1 MKKIIWISSYP
12 KSGNTWIRYFL
23 SNYFF
28 NKKKEESSF
37 GILNKIDKFPP
48 NKYLENIVD
57 KKFLEKNPFN
67 ISKYWEKVQ
76 SEIVK
81 SDNEYIFL
89 KNHNALLTI
98 EGNDFTNEIY
108 SLGAIYLVRD
118 PRDVVVSYS
127 NFLRNLDIN
136 QTINRVTNK
145 NLICH
150 ISKKNS
156 LDIEILGSWK
166 LNYISWRD
174 GVKKIPKIIIRYE
187 DLIYNTFETKLKIIN
202 FLSKLL
208 YCKVDIDQLNFSISQ
223 SDFNRLKN
231 IENIHG
237 FHKNENNFFNSG
249 KTKQWTQILSKEQIA
264 IIENEFKEEM
274 LELGYI
280 NL

>member
-28 NKKKEESSF
+28 NKKREESSF
-37 GILNKIDKFPP
+37 GILNNIDKFPP
-48 NKYLENIVD
+48 NKYLKNIID
-57 KKFLEKNPFN
+57 KNILEKNPFN

-81 SDNEYIFL
+81 SDNEYIFF
-89 KNHNALLTI
+89 KNHNALLSI

-108 SLGAIYLVRD
+108 LLGAIYIVRD

-127 NFLRNLDIN
+127 NFLKNLNIN

-145 NLICH
+145 DLVCH
-150 ISKKNS
+150 IAKKNS

-174 GVKKIPKIIIRYE
+174 GVKNIPKIIIRYE
-187 DLIYNTFETKLKIIN
+187 DLIHNTYKTKLKIIN

-208 YCKVDIDQLNFSISQ
+208 FFKVDIDQLNFSINQ
-223 SDFNRLKN
+223 SKFNRLKN

-237 FHKNENNFFNSG
+237 FHKSENKFFNSG
-249 KTKQWTQILSKEQIA
+249 KTKQWEQILTKEQIE
-264 IIENEFKEEM
+264 IIENAFKDEM
-274 LELGYI
+274 IELGYI
-280 NL
+280 NI